1 MRPLKPSKGKAFLKD
16 LEIGQFFKSDFCKG
30 YLIAINK
37 GSCSVCFTSYIKKV
51 DPSEIRLG
59 KILISPQTEV
69 IKLDEVKNVKKTIH

>member
-1 MRPLKPSKGKAFLKD
+1 MRPLKPSKGKVFLKD
-16 LEIGQFFKSDFCKG
+16 LEIGQFFESGFCKG

-37 GSCSVCFTSYIKKV
+37 GSCSVYFTSYIKKV
-51 DPSEIRLG
+51 DPTEIRLG